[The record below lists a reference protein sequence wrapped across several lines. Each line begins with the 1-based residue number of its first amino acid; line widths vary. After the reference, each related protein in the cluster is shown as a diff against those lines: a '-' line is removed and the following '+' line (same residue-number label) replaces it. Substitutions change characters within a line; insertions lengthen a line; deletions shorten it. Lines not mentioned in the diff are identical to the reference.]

1 MLHSVRRIWS
11 KFFSNV
17 TGIVCDFEIPPIFLS
32 IAVFPWIATI
42 MTIDSRFDFKKAKM
56 FFFIIKLL
64 KIHKRWKYLSLDFWS
79 DKKSYCISA
88 CVLFFSLC
96 SVTPEPS
103 LLWRLASNPT
113 TPIWQ
118 VFISALCN
126 SIYSSQ
132 FKHSVA
138 IFKKTDTVPTPCNEI
153 ETVGNSRFL
162 IETKRTEKKTIKKI
176 GIWRETKKL
185 WGEKRKLD
193 FSPPVLLVKRKSTF
207 RPLCYYWK

>member
-32 IAVFPWIATI
+32 VAVFPWIATI

-138 IFKKTDTVPTPCNEI
+138 IFKRTDTVPTPCNEI

-162 IETKRTEKKTIKKI
+162 IETKRTEKTIQKI
-176 GIWRETKKL
+176 GIWRETKNYGERNENLTFPPLCYL
-185 WGEKRKLD
+185 WKEN
-193 FSPPVLLVKRKSTF
+193 STF
-207 RPLCYYWK
+207 PPLCYYWI